1 MIFDKKS
8 VIIYFGEK
16 IMNFKTIEK
25 KWQEIWKKNN
35 TFNFNKNDLDNKEY
49 ILEMFSYPSASRLHI
64 GHLFNFTTPD
74 SFAKYEIMKGKNVF
88 QPMGFDAF
96 GLPAENFALKTGI
109 HPRTSTNANMEVME
123 KQLAAAGLSYDWD
136 YTLRTCEPEYYKW
149 TQWLFIQLYKK
160 GLAYQKHAPVNW
172 CTSCNTV
179 LANEQVVDGVC
190 ERCGSQVVKKHLTQ
204 WFFKITD
211 YCEQLLEG
219 LDRIDWPEKTKISQK
234 NWIGKSIGTEVEFDV
249 DGSEQKIVVF
259 TSRVDTLFGVTYLV
273 LAPEN
278 ELTLKLTTPENLEAV
293 KNYISETAKK
303 DDITRQSTTLEKT
316 GVFTGSY
323 AINPVNGK
331 KVPIFIADYVLASY
345 ATGAVMG
352 VPAHDERD
360 FDFAK
365 KYNLEI
371 IKVIENSFGETV
383 LPYTH
388 NGKLVNSGMF
398 DGMASRSVKDKIIA
412 HLESLGKGHKKV
424 NYKLR
429 DWSVSRQRYWGCPIP
444 MIHCEHCGVVPVPE
458 KDLPVLLPET
468 MDYKPD
474 GRSPLAKNEEYIN
487 TICPICGKPA
497 KRDPDTL
504 DTFVCSSF
512 YELRYPCTKETEKF
526 VDKEFV
532 NKICPVDL
540 YVGGMEH
547 ANGHLLY
554 SRFICKVLHDLGYLN
569 FDEPFKRLVHQG
581 MILGPDGQ
589 KMSKS
594 KGNVVNP
601 DELINEFGSDAVRLY
616 MLFGFNFVEGGPW
629 NDDGIR
635 NCQKFLE
642 RVERLVESVFAL
654 QPGENASKY
663 ESAEKELDYAR
674 NYAIKEFE
682 KNMQDLTFNS
692 AVARIM
698 EFTNALYKYNLEEK
712 KNTNF
717 MQDHIRDLLK
727 LLAPCA
733 PHFAEELW
741 CQIEEN
747 GSIFKSGFPALDETK
762 LVKDEIEIAV
772 QVNSKIIGKMTI
784 PTTAD
789 NAEIENIA
797 KEKFAERFAGKE
809 ILKAIVIPS
818 RLVNFVVKN

>member
-1 MIFDKKS
+1 MD
-8 VIIYFGEK
+8 
-16 IMNFKTIEK
+16 FKNIEK
-25 KWQEIWKKNN
+25 KWQEIWRKNK
-35 TFNFNKNDLDNKEY
+35 TFAFNEKDIENKEY
-49 ILEMFSYPSASRLHI
+49 ILEMFSYPSAARLHI
-64 GHLFNFTTPD
+64 GHLFNFTIPD

-109 HPRTSTNANMEVME
+109 HPRISTNANMEVME
-123 KQLAAAGLSYDWD
+123 KQLAAAGLSHDWE
-136 YTLRTCEPEYYKW
+136 YTLRTCNPEYYKW
-149 TQWLFIQLYKK
+149 TQWLFLKLYEK

-179 LANEQVVDGVC
+179 LANEQVVEGKC
-190 ERCGSQVVKKHLTQ
+190 ERCGSQVVKKNLTQ

-211 YCEQLLEG
+211 YCEKLLEG
-219 LDRIDWPEKTKISQK
+219 LDRIDWPEKTKISQR

-249 DGSEQKIVVF
+249 DGRDEKIIVF
-259 TSRVDTLFGVTYLV
+259 TSRVDTLYGVTYLV

-278 ELTLKLTTPENLEAV
+278 ELTLKLTTADNLDNV
-293 KNYISETAKK
+293 KKYIEETAKK
-303 DDITRQSTTLEKT
+303 DEITRQSTTLEKT

-331 KVPIFIADYVLASY
+331 KVPIFVADYVLASY

-365 KYNLEI
+365 KYDLEI

-388 NGKLVNSGMF
+388 NGKLVNSDIF
-398 DGMASRSVKDKIIA
+398 NGMASRSVKDKIIA
-412 HLESLGKGHKKV
+412 HLEKLGKGHKKI

-444 MIHCEHCGVVPVPE
+444 VIHCEHCGIVPVPE
-458 KDLPVLLPET
+458 KDLPVMLPDN

-474 GRSPLAKNEEYIN
+474 GRSPLSRDESYMNV
-487 TICPICGKPA
+487 TCPICGQPA
-497 KRDPDTL
+497 RRDPDTL

-512 YELRYPCTKETEKF
+512 YELRYPCVKENENF
-526 VDKEFV
+526 VDKELI

-554 SRFICKVLHDLGYLN
+554 SRFICKFLNDIGYVD

-601 DELINEFGSDAVRLY
+601 DDIISEFGADAVRLY
-616 MLFGFNFVEGGPW
+616 LLFGFNFVDGGPW
-629 NDDGIR
+629 NEDGIK
-635 NCQKFLE
+635 NCFKFLE
-642 RVERLVESVFAL
+642 RVERLVENVFA
-654 QPGENASKY
+654 QECGKNASKY
-663 ESAEKELDYAR
+663 GSAEKELDYAR

-698 EFTNALYKYNLEEK
+698 EFTNALYKYNLEEE
-712 KNTNF
+712 KNVNF
-717 MQDHIRDLLK
+717 MQDHVRDLLK

-733 PHFAEELW
+733 PHFAEEMW
-741 CQIEEN
+741 CQIEEDI
-747 GSIFKSGFPALDETK
+747 SIFKSGFPVLDETK
-762 LVKDEIEIAV
+762 LVKDSIEIAV
-772 QVNSKIIGKMTI
+772 QVNSKIVGRLEI
-784 PTTAD
+784 PS
-789 NAEIENIA
+789 NANNDEIEA
-797 KEKFAERFAGKE
+797 LAREKFSDKLADKN
-809 ILKAIVIPS
+809 IIKAIIIPS
-818 RLVNFVVKN
+818 RLINFVVKG